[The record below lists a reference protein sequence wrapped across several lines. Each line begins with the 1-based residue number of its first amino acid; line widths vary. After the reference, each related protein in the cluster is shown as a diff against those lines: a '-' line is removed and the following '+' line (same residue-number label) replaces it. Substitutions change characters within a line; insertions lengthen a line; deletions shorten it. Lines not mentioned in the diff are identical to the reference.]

1 MNKDIYV
8 IKSNIILNIYI
19 GTHHDSNS
27 YSSISITSIPSEI
40 PSQQPSNQPSSF
52 PFIRPAICILNKS
65 EPCHLKNMK
74 STTVVYP
81 GGNTGCI
88 NASVPF
94 AFQVL
99 KNTLINV

>member
-8 IKSNIILNIYI
+8 IKSNNMLNINI

-27 YSSISITSIPSEI
+27 YS
-40 PSQQPSNQPSSF
+40 SQQPSNQPSSF

-65 EPCHLKNMK
+65 ESCYLKNMK

-94 AFQVL
+94 AFQVYM
-99 KNTLINV
+99 